1 VKSVC
6 LNCNQD
12 FEYSPHQ
19 SQRADFSAAEVPGSA
34 EDLRVME
41 LMAHVEKR
49 FLVAL
54 GERFDALERRLDV
67 RLQQLGERMEDLED
81 RDRYE
86 RHASRFLGAAPRLV
100 EQYRTSDG
108 DIFPSLSQ

>member
-1 VKSVC
+1 M
-6 LNCNQD
+6 D
-12 FEYSPHQ
+12 EHQ

-41 LMAHVEKR
+41 LMARVEKR

-54 GERFDALERRLDV
+54 DARFVALEMRLDD
-67 RLQQLGERMEDLED
+67 RLRQLGERMEDLED
-81 RDRYE
+81 RDRYA
-86 RHASRFLGAAPRLV
+86 RHASRFLGAAPRSV
-100 EQYRTSDG
+100 EQYRTSASSINAGRSDV